1 MAVKSLHDL
10 FVHTL
15 KDVLY
20 AEETILKALPK
31 MEKKASEDKLRS
43 LLSTHAKE
51 TEGQIDRLKKVF
63 EEIGEKPQGEK
74 CPAILGI
81 TEEAEEMMGE
91 IKDPE
96 TLDAAMTAAA
106 QAVEHY
112 EIARYGA
119 LCAWAEEMGH
129 TEARK
134 HLHAILDEEKS
145 TDEKLSRV
153 AENRLNKKAA

>member
-1 MAVKSLHDL
+1 MAVKSLHEL

-31 MEKKASEDKLRS
+31 MEKKASSDKLKKLFADHRE
-43 LLSTHAKE
+43 E
-51 TEGQIDRLKKVF
+51 TEGQIERLKKVF

-74 CPAILGI
+74 CEAILGI
-81 TEEAEEMMGE
+81 TEEAEKHMGE
-91 IKDPE
+91 IEDPE
-96 TLDAAMTAAA
+96 TLDAAMTASA

-112 EIARYGA
+112 EIARYGT

-129 TEARK
+129 KEALK
-134 HLHAILDEEKS
+134 HLHATLEEEKS